1 MDVFNGGY
9 ETRMSLMFGPLFK
22 PFVEQRPVGVMARC
36 VLENLLNPQ
45 RIDALFER
53 TAKVQYTRDL
63 VFSSVVDLMGQVVL
77 GIQPSI
83 HAAYQA
89 QAQSLGVSDQAVY
102 DKLNHVQLAVSAEL
116 VRHSARQAAD
126 LMDALDARLPP
137 LLPGYRVKILDG
149 NHLSATEH
157 RLAELRG

>member
-1 MDVFNGGY
+1 MDVFDSGQ
-9 ETRMSLMFGPLFK
+9 ETRMSLVFCSLFK
-22 PFVEQRPVGVMARC
+22 PFVEQRPVCVMARC
-36 VLENLLNPQ
+36 GLANLLNPR

-89 QAQSLGVSDQAVY
+89 QARLLGVSDQAVY
-102 DKLNHVQLAVSAEL
+102 DKLN
-116 VRHSARQAAD
+116 
-126 LMDALDARLPP
+126 
-137 LLPGYRVKILDG
+137 
-149 NHLSATEH
+149 
-157 RLAELRG
+157 

>member
-9 ETRMSLMFGPLFK
+9 ETRMSLLFGPLFK
-22 PFVEQRPVGVMARC
+22 PFVEQRTVGVMARC

-53 TAKVQYTRDL
+53 TARVQYTRDL
-63 VFSSVVDLMGQVVL
+63 EFSSVVDLMGQVVL

-102 DKLNHVQLAVSAEL
+102 DKLNRPKSISG
-116 VRHSARQAAD
+116 RNAATV
-126 LMDALDARLPP
+126 AGSSR
-137 LLPGYRVKILDG
+137 
-149 NHLSATEH
+149 SATM
-157 RLAELRG
+157 ASASPPNTTTASSKSSSAS